1 MKLRLHTQSS
11 VYETEINKITFGQCE
26 DILDAIDIDNM
37 EFKNSDELEKC
48 IKSTLKERISKIHPV
63 ITSIFCIP
71 DEEFASLKID
81 ELVEVLTFITSYAL
95 NELSQCASNSNAK
108 KGGNIASLYQILFDL
123 QITLCDKFKGLNP
136 FILRH
141 ETMQEVFLL
150 MKRLNSAQMQSNE
163 PIQRLNGDVIR
174 RPATDDSWF

>member
-71 DEEFASLKID
+71 DEELASIKKDEMLKLI
-81 ELVEVLTFITSYAL
+81 TNNTSYAL
-95 NELSQCASNSNAK
+95 K
-108 KGGNIASLYQILFDL
+108 
-123 QITLCDKFKGLNP
+123 
-136 FILRH
+136 
-141 ETMQEVFLL
+141 
-150 MKRLNSAQMQSNE
+150 
-163 PIQRLNGDVIR
+163 
-174 RPATDDSWF
+174 